1 MHLRKV
7 LTALVLLM
15 VGSGLLMAQ
24 NNGTTP
30 PQVKVPWNNYL
41 PQRIANNY
49 QTIIGAAGTIIVPNT
64 QYMYGGSQ
72 TYNFDITANNGGNVG
87 FPFFF
92 LNNYYSVVQVDV
104 AGYIGFNQANYAGYG
119 WGYGSAYPNL
129 QYQTGIW
136 NPSWYSYDD
145 RVLWVYWSDL
155 RSSGVSSPDG
165 GVY

>member
-119 WGYGSAYPNL
+119 WGYGSA
-129 QYQTGIW
+129 
-136 NPSWYSYDD
+136 
-145 RVLWVYWSDL
+145 
-155 RSSGVSSPDG
+155 
-165 GVY
+165 